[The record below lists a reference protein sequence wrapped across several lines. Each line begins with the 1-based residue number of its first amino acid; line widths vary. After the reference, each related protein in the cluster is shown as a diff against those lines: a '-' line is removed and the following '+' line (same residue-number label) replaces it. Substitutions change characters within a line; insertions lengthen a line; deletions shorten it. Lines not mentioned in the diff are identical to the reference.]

1 MKTLSEF
8 IEEQIYNYDIEDTSR
23 NKKKLRIKFVREL
36 KKLNLW
42 ENAQEKIVGKAKTK
56 VFSKNELSILL
67 KRTENYLIKQSG
79 ISLEEYKR
87 VKKENLKILDKQIN
101 IDYEEEKNNI
111 YQEYPDPSI
120 ISSQEKVEVM
130 VSALFEKFFTPI
142 NVEQWQKDKNTVIES
157 ESSYNKE
164 DRTAINVL
172 QANIRLESH
181 NKNAYYQ
188 EKNYKHKQ
196 KK

>member
-42 ENAQEKIVGKAKTK
+42 ENAQEKIVDKAKTK

-87 VKKENLKILDKQIN
+87 VKKENLKILDEQIN

-111 YQEYPDPSI
+111 YREYPDPDI

-130 VSALFEKFFTPI
+130 VSALFERFFTPI

-188 EKNYKHKQ
+188 EKKL
-196 KK
+196 